1 MNATVGAERLYLELL
16 KGCLTRTIVGEA
28 QPFDADTRRLGRD
41 WPQAAETMIG
51 SVRLDNLQH
60 CIESVL
66 HDNIPGDLIE
76 TGVWRGGATILMRGV
91 LAAHGITDRIV
102 WVADSFAGLPPP
114 NAQAYPADAGDPH
127 WTYRELIVPLK
138 TVQENF
144 ARYGLLDEQVRF
156 LVGWFRDTLP
166 TAPIDRLAVARLDG
180 DMYESTMDALVALY
194 PKVAIGGYLIVDDY
208 GAVPGCR
215 RAIDDYRQRQGII
228 EPMTAIDWT
237 GVFWRRER

>member
-1 MNATVGAERLYLELL
+1 VNATVGAERLYLELL

>member
-1 MNATVGAERLYLELL
+1 VNTTVGAERLYLQLL
-16 KGCLTRTIVGEA
+16 KGCLTRMVVGEA
-28 QPFDADTRRLGRD
+28 EPFDADKRRLGRD
-41 WPQAAETMIG
+41 RPQAAETMIG

-114 NAQAYPADAGDPH
+114 NTDAYPADAGDPH
-127 WTYRELIVPLK
+127 WTYRELVVPLK

-156 LVGWFRDTLP
+156 LVGWFRDTLQ
-166 TAPIDRLAVARLDG
+166 TAPIERLAVARLDG

-194 PKVAIGGYLIVDDY
+194 PKLAIGGYLIVDDY

-215 RAIDDYRQRQGII
+215 RAIDEYRERHAII

-237 GVFWRRER
+237 GVFWRREG